1 MHFMNDYDIETAQ
14 YRFSQG
20 GTPNREKVADIVA
33 KLAEWTDDN
42 SDGWAHWSKPSRA
55 AAKAMD
61 LIDPRTYDEIVE
73 FEQND
78 CSDAEVTRAFAPIK
92 AFLTRQGVDHSEIFG
107 E

>member
-20 GTPNREKVADIVA
+20 ETPNREKVADIVA
-33 KLAEWTDDN
+33 KLAEWADNN
-42 SDGWAHWSKPSRA
+42 SDGWHSWPKPCRA
-55 AAKAMD
+55 ASKALD
-61 LIDPRTYDEIVE
+61 LIDPHTYAEIVE

-78 CSDAEVTRAFAPIK
+78 CSDAEVKKAFSPIK
-92 AFLTRQGVDHSEIFG
+92 AFLTRQGVAHSEIF